1 MVIMENQTYIP
12 EITGM
17 TLQPNPATIRQTV
30 TISVDIV
37 DVLHSDL
44 AYIGELY
51 IDEQIGVI

>member
-1 MVIMENQTYIP
+1 MENQTYIP